1 MSQLRKALEK
11 VCGEDL
17 ALAGR
22 VDPWP
27 GTHACPSEKKKK
39 KIIKKQEGAGEGG
52 KGRELCCSSHVLCL
66 STKRPPC
73 PWVGVWAQDF
83 TLARD
88 GKG

>member
-39 KIIKKQEGAGEGG
+39 KLSRNRKGQVREGKVGSCAAAAM
-52 KGRELCCSSHVLCL
+52 CSVCPQRGHPVL
-66 STKRPPC
+66 
-73 PWVGVWAQDF
+73 G
-83 TLARD
+83 
-88 GKG
+88 